1 MSDRILIVEDDQDV
15 ARLMAARLASVGYE
29 VRAVVDGA
37 LAIKEAQGFRPNLV
51 VLDLMLPAGGGQSVL
66 QRLKLSSHTNTIPV
80 IVVTGVESEESKRQL
95 MKQGVAA
102 YLRKPYEPQA
112 LIAKVKE
119 LVRPQTLD

>member
-95 MKQGVAA
+95 MKHGVAA

>member
-102 YLRKPYEPQA
+102 YLRKAYE
-112 LIAKVKE
+112 
-119 LVRPQTLD
+119 RRH

>member
-1 MSDRILIVEDDQDV
+1 
-15 ARLMAARLASVGYE
+15 MASGE
-29 VRAVVDGA
+29 C
-37 LAIKEAQGFRPNLV
+37 K
-51 VLDLMLPAGGGQSVL
+51 SVL

>member
-37 LAIKEAQGFRPNLV
+37 LAIKEAQGFRPNLI